1 VEEGMNADGMKQPA
15 GSALAG
21 LKVLVVEDEAIIAFD
36 LEGTLRELGCVVL
49 PIAPSVAEAL
59 AVLKAERPEAALLD
73 VRLADGEV
81 TPVAEA
87 LAVIGVPFAL
97 VTGCEDGALSEP
109 LARTPLRIHKPYSP
123 EDVRQTLSQLLQ
135 PPPLNCR

>member
-1 VEEGMNADGMKQPA
+1 MNADGMKRPA
-15 GSALAG
+15 SPALAG

-36 LEGTLRELGCVVL
+36 LEGTLRELGCIVL

-59 AVLKAERPEAALLD
+59 AVLKTERPEAALLD

-81 TPVAEA
+81 TPVAA
-87 LAVIGVPFAL
+87 VLAAIGVPFAL

-109 LARTPLRIHKPYSP
+109 LAHTPLRIRKPYSP
-123 EDVRQTLSQLLQ
+123 EDVRQILSRLLQ
-135 PPPLNCR
+135 PP